1 MEEPNSSEWQAP
13 LPPEKI
19 EAPEEAQMSEA
30 ATLGSIFF
38 EPGKTFQD
46 LRRKPRF
53 VLASLI
59 ILIVLTAFN
68 FLFIQ
73 KIGYEKIVRD
83 RLEANSRVQQLPTD
97 QKEQIIQQQSG
108 PVWKAIGYAAPP
120 VVVLIIIFVGGLIYW
135 LGGNAMGGDA
145 KYLHGVSVWVYSW
158 FPPFVI
164 SMILNT
170 VVLFLKSADDIDV
183 MTSQSGLIKAN
194 PSMFIDGKTQ
204 PVLNALLGSIDLFA
218 IWGWILAAIGLR
230 IVAKISSGAAWA
242 IVLILALIGV
252 ALKVVSALFFG

>member
-19 EAPEEAQMSEA
+19 EAAEEAQMSEA

-53 VLASLI
+53 ILASLI
-59 ILIVLTAFN
+59 ILVVLTAFN

-73 KIGYEKIVRD
+73 KIGFEKIVRD
-83 RLEANSRVQQLPTD
+83 RIESNSRVQQMPTD

-108 PVWKAIGYAAPP
+108 PIWKTVGYAAPP
-120 VVVLIIIFVGGLIYW
+120 ILILIVIFVGGLIYW

-145 KYLHGVSVWVYSW
+145 RYLHGVSVWVYSW

-183 MTSQSGLIKAN
+183 VASSSGLIQAN
-194 PSMFIDGKTQ
+194 PSMLIDGKAQ
-204 PVLNALLGSIDLFA
+204 PVLYALLSSIDLFS

-242 IVLILALIGV
+242 IVLILALVGV
-252 ALKVVSALFFG
+252 AFKVVGALFF